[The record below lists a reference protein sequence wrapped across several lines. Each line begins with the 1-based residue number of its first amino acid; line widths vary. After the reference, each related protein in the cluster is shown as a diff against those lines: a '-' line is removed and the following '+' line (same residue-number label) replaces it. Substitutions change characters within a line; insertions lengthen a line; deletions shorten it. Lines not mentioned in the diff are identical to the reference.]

1 MKSAKT
7 DLAAVQGD
15 LTAAQD
21 ALTAALRKAKGESDL
36 KVEEILEQAREHVK
50 TSEATDLV
58 LALAKAVVLYSQKK
72 VELERIAI
80 GPLPSTAGVSSLL
93 EAFVS
98 WCYNTFI
105 KKTEKENTYF
115 ILSSFSYSWKNKVTA
130 FAELDKRKEFE
141 TTLITCKLDEIHQQL
156 SKTQRPAAQ
165 PAAQPKVTSAKT
177 QSEEE
182 EQEQDKTKWQKFVE
196 LFFIDYD
203 GANTETTK
211 ETTKNKQS
219 YGIAALFFLGQFDY
233 SLLRVLKDA
242 LVFSIAGGPAIAV
255 LKVIVVIS
263 TIIYQAFHA
272 KYLSIAEVKN
282 RNNFHITNL
291 LFLGFFILFA
301 LTITG
306 TVPLLMPALPAYSWL
321 GASIN
326 VLLANPWIALNYVI
340 VEILG
345 VRKMDIDLNAI
356 MNASFQK
363 EDIGRAFTNMG
374 VWANIGGAISS
385 FVLWAFISDLALIA
399 QVKVAVILVTIS
411 TICSTIAF
419 IWWSSKNT
427 GNNASAST
435 PKETPSLF
443 AIANESSLSLAEI
456 LKVIKDYNKVKEE
469 AKEEVH
475 ASHIKEKAKEEVHAS
490 HKTNTLQKFAYILFG
505 STTLLCFFGII
516 VACVASITIVEILL
530 KIQVHD
536 YALLT
541 GGSYSAIMSALN
553 IITCVGSIFLGLAAG
568 STQSF
573 SSRDKALYPAI
584 IFTVFA
590 ALFVTSML
598 APALIPAL
606 LINIPMLNGISAGG
620 WSIASGSAVVVT
632 SKWCK
637 YTLFDAANSE
647 AWKRE
652 FPKPFKMALDTWQ
665 PLIKSTT
672 GKISKASAATFTAAV
687 ILVNP
692 LMLPVALAVM
702 VAIWY
707 TAASALHPA
716 KIDVAPA
723 PAKGLDTSK
732 NGATAVQSNTIHGP
746 ISFIRSIMPCL

>member
-7 DLAAVQGD
+7 DLTEVQKA
-15 LTAAQD
+15 LTEAQD
-21 ALTAALRKAKGESDL
+21 ALTADRRDHPDL
-36 KVEEILEQAREHVK
+36 P
-50 TSEATDLV
+50 AT
-58 LALAKAVVLYSQKK
+58 
-72 VELERIAI
+72 
-80 GPLPSTAGVSSLL
+80 GGVRYLL
-93 EAFVS
+93 EAFAS
-98 WCYNTFI
+98 WCYNLN
-105 KKTEKENTYF
+105 KEEKSKQYL
-115 ILSSFSYSWKNKVTA
+115 ILSSFSYSWKNQEEA
-130 FAELDKRKEFE
+130 FAELEKRKELE
-141 TTLITCKLDEIHQQL
+141 TTLITCKLEEIHQQL
-156 SKTQRPAAQ
+156 SKTQTQ
-165 PAAQPKVTSAKT
+165 AAQPKVTSEKT

-182 EQEQDKTKWQKFVE
+182 EQKQDKTKWQKFVE

-203 GANTETTK
+203 GANK

-306 TVPLLMPALPAYSWL
+306 AVPLLMPALPAYSWL

-419 IWWSSKNT
+419 TWWSSKNAGNSSKDS
-427 GNNASAST
+427 GNNASASN
-435 PKETPSLF
+435 SLF

-456 LKVIKDYNKVKEE
+456 LKVITDYKEE
-469 AKEEVH
+469 VHASYIKEKAKAKEEVH
-475 ASHIKEKAKEEVHAS
+475 ASYIKEEEKAKEEVHAS

-590 ALFVTSML
+590 ALFVTSIL

-707 TAASALHPA
+707 TAASALHPT
-716 KIDVAPA
+716 K
-723 PAKGLDTSK
+723 TSV
-732 NGATAVQSNTIHGP
+732 ATASSEGLKQANQGGTKINDDHAEIEKESTPNWYQ
-746 ISFIRSIMPCL
+746 SFIPCLN